1 MMNYMK
7 SECYRALHTRTF
19 YLVTLVLGGLV
30 LLMNLIH
37 FVSGRSIPDFR
48 YDTFRFSLNTLTSMI
63 MVMLAMGAVVASL
76 LFIDDRKNGVMKQM
90 IAYGISREK
99 IFVGKCIVALGFSL
113 IIMVAVLVIYVGSA
127 YLLLR
132 EPEWLPLKE
141 MLLGIGASLP
151 MAAASLIFT
160 LALGSWYKKEI
171 PIVIWWAVIFCFIPM
186 VLALIGLKVDIVG
199 QIASW
204 MPYNYFN
211 REVLVTYS
219 QYHCLWDTAQ
229 GMAKCLISGGIGI
242 IVFLLFGLWKLRR
255 QEF

>member
-1 MMNYMK
+1 M
-7 SECYRALHTRTF
+7 
-19 YLVTLVLGGLV
+19 
-30 LLMNLIH
+30 
-37 FVSGRSIPDFR
+37 
-48 YDTFRFSLNTLTSMI
+48 NTLTSMI

-160 LALGSWYKKEI
+160 LALGSWYKKRDANRYLVGGYFLFYSNGTGADRSESGYCGANCI
-171 PIVIWWAVIFCFIPM
+171 
-186 VLALIGLKVDIVG
+186 LDAL
-199 QIASW
+199 
-204 MPYNYFN
+204 
-211 REVLVTYS
+211 
-219 QYHCLWDTAQ
+219 
-229 GMAKCLISGGIGI
+229 
-242 IVFLLFGLWKLRR
+242 
-255 QEF
+255 